1 MPASPQKGA
10 STIPAPANGEASAE
24 PKTVPDE
31 TGVRLGVAAKD
42 LRRRGLLF
50 KVVGDGA
57 SGVAAKSIWTVC
69 GTNPMP
75 HSYIEVGTTVYLTV
89 AQSCG

>member
-1 MPASPQKGA
+1 M
-10 STIPAPANGEASAE
+10 
-24 PKTVPDE
+24 PDE